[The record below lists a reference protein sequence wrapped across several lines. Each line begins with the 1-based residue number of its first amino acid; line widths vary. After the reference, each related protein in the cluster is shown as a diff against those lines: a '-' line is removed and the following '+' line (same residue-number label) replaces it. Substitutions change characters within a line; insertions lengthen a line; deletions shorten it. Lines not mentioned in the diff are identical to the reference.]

1 MKIILNIMKG
11 EKNMNRLK
19 KGLIIGLST
28 IIIAVLFAGCGKT
41 GTASTNT
48 LESVKKAGVLK
59 IGLEDSFPPM
69 EFRDSKNQL
78 KGFDVDMAAEIGKRL
93 GVKTQFVPTDFN
105 GIILALKS
113 GKFDAIISGM
123 SITDERKKQIDF
135 SKPYFM
141 SGQIIIVKSGNKS
154 ITKSDDLVGKTIGVE
169 LGTTGDK
176 SSQDLDKKLK
186 EKQSKGIKEIKKY
199 DKATDALQDL
209 QTGRSDAVIID
220 EPVGRYYV
228 SAADKKGKYT
238 VLSEKLTSEPMGIGF
253 KKGDKELEESVQKAL
268 DEMKKDGTL
277 SKLSIKWFGTDEYKK

>member
-1 MKIILNIMKG
+1 MKKIKRLLTTMVIL
-11 EKNMNRLK
+11 
-19 KGLIIGLST
+19 
-28 IIIAVLFAGCGKT
+28 AVSISMLAGCGKT
-41 GTASTNT
+41 STKNGST

-69 EFRDSKNQL
+69 EFRDSSNKL
-78 KGFDVDMAAEIGKRL
+78 KGFDVDMATEIGKRL
-93 GVKTQFVPTDFN
+93 GVKTQFISTDFN

-141 SGQIIIVKSGNKS
+141 SGQIIIIKNGNKS
-154 ITKSDDLVGKTIGVE
+154 ITKSDDLSGKTVGVE

-176 SSQDLDKKLK
+176 SSQTLDKKLK
-186 EKQSKGIKEIKKY
+186 DKKLKGMKEIKKY

-228 SAADKKGKYT
+228 SSPEKKGKYA

-253 KKGDKELEESVQKAL
+253 KKGDKELEKSVQKAL
-268 DEMKKDGTL
+268 DEMQKDGTM
-277 SKLSIKWFGTDEYKK
+277 SKLSVKWFGTDEYKN

>member
-1 MKIILNIMKG
+1 
-11 EKNMNRLK
+11 MNRLK

-28 IIIAVLFAGCGKT
+28 IIVAVLFAGCGKA

-48 LESVKKAGVLK
+48 LESVKKEGVLK

-78 KGFDVDMAAEIGKRL
+78 KGFDVDMATEIGKRL

-141 SGQIIIVKSGNKS
+141 SGQIIIVKNGNKS
-154 ITKSDDLVGKTIGVE
+154 ITKSDNLADKTVGVE

-228 SAADKKGKYT
+228 SADDKKGKYA

-253 KKGDKELEESVQKAL
+253 KKGDKELEESVQKSI
-268 DEMKKDGTL
+268 DEMKKDGTM

>member
-1 MKIILNIMKG
+1 
-11 EKNMNRLK
+11 MNRLK

-123 SITDERKKQIDF
+123 SITDERKKQ
-135 SKPYFM
+135 
-141 SGQIIIVKSGNKS
+141 
-154 ITKSDDLVGKTIGVE
+154 
-169 LGTTGDK
+169 
-176 SSQDLDKKLK
+176 
-186 EKQSKGIKEIKKY
+186 
-199 DKATDALQDL
+199 
-209 QTGRSDAVIID
+209 
-220 EPVGRYYV
+220 
-228 SAADKKGKYT
+228 
-238 VLSEKLTSEPMGIGF
+238 
-253 KKGDKELEESVQKAL
+253 
-268 DEMKKDGTL
+268 
-277 SKLSIKWFGTDEYKK
+277 